1 MFGQHEESV
10 RVHDVHLRDEVEGRL
25 IRESYTM
32 WTFETDE
39 ADYPL
44 MQYGWND
51 EEGKEVGAC
60 ARYGETPWGV
70 ALEVLVNG
78 GAAWGSSSSW
88 GVGVWYMTEPSQD
101 MYSGEWEESAFHL
114 SGFSAAEEYLIWLAF
129 GGAPVQLPIR
139 LALRVGA
146 LRAKWGVLAWA
157 WDWRDE
163 VEYRFRKVRRGL
175 RSRLNHVRGQEV
187 QAGG

>member
-1 MFGQHEESV
+1 MFGQHLEAC
-10 RVHDVHLRDEVEGRL
+10 RVHDEDLRNEVASGRRVRISETSWLWEG
-25 IRESYTM
+25 ES
-32 WTFETDE
+32 E
-39 ADYPL
+39 YPL
-44 MQYGWND
+44 ISYDWGN
-51 EEGKEVGAC
+51 EEGIEVGAC

-70 ALEVLVNG
+70 ALEVIVNG
-78 GAAWGSSSSW
+78 GGYAASSSSW
-88 GVGVWYMTEPSQD
+88 HRGVWYMTEPEQD
-101 MYSGEWEESAFHL
+101 MWSGEWEESAFHL
-114 SGFSAAEEYLIWLAF
+114 SGFTVAEEYLVWLAF
-129 GGAPVQLPIR
+129 GGAPVKLPWR